1 MANGR
6 VWEHSEEIRL
16 VQGSQDLVVPHP
28 YRLLVIE
35 DERDMVH
42 LIGYTLR
49 RAGYEVFCA
58 ATVEEALD
66 LIERI
71 GLPHMAIVDLMLP
84 GAGGFEFC
92 RRVQEFSDLPILII
106 SAIHDKD
113 TIIRGIRLYAEDYIT
128 KPFDPQELVA
138 RVERVLR
145 RIGSFAYALQPV
157 IRVDNNLA
165 IDFARQQA
173 YVRGAPVTMTPLETK
188 ILYILMRNAGRP
200 VSTDFLL
207 RRLWPC
213 EEVYED
219 ALRVHIHRL
228 RQKIEPDP
236 SRASYIIT
244 QRGVG
249 YLFPPASN

>member
-6 VWEHSEEIRL
+6 ICEQSHVMLPEAAQESFLHH
-16 VQGSQDLVVPHP
+16 Q

-35 DERDMVH
+35 DERDMARLVS
-42 LIGYTLR
+42 YTLR
-49 RAGYEVFCA
+49 RAGYEVHCT
-58 ATVEEALD
+58 ATVDEALD

-71 GLPHMAIVDLMLP
+71 GLPHMAVVDLMLP
-84 GAGGFEFC
+84 GRGGFEFC

-128 KPFDPQELVA
+128 KPFDPQELLA

-145 RIGSFAYALQPV
+145 RIGNFAYALQPV
-157 IRVDNNLA
+157 VQVDDYLA
-165 IDFARQQA
+165 VNFARQQV
-173 YVRGAPVTMTPLETK
+173 YVRGIPVAMTPLETK
-188 ILYILMRNAGRP
+188 LLYILMRNAGQV

-219 ALRVHIHRL
+219 TLRVHIHRL

-236 SRASYIIT
+236 ARASYIIT
-244 QRGVG
+244 QRGIG
-249 YLFPPASN
+249 YLFPPADN

>member
-1 MANGR
+1 MP
-6 VWEHSEEIRL
+6 SEAVRGDPL
-16 VQGSQDLVVPHP
+16 PYQ

-35 DERDMVH
+35 DERDMTR

-49 RAGYEVFCA
+49 RAGYEVHCV
-58 ATVEEALD
+58 ATVEEAFG

-71 GLPHMAIVDLMLP
+71 GLPHLAIVDLMLP
-84 GAGGFEFC
+84 GTGGFEFC

-128 KPFDPQELVA
+128 KPFDPQELLV

-145 RIGSFAYALQPV
+145 RIGNFAYASQPV
-157 IRVDNNLA
+157 IRVDDHLA

-173 YVRGAPVTMTPLETK
+173 YVRGTPVTMTPLETK
-188 ILYILMRNAGRP
+188 ILYILMRNAGRV

-213 EEVYED
+213 DEVYED
-219 ALRVHIHRL
+219 TLRVHIHRL

-236 SRASYIIT
+236 ACAHYIIT
-244 QRGVG
+244 QRGIG
-249 YLFPPASN
+249 YLFPPAGN

>member
-6 VWEHSEEIRL
+6 IYSNLSDAAWDCLLHR
-16 VQGSQDLVVPHP
+16 

-35 DERDMVH
+35 DEPDMAR
-42 LIGYTLR
+42 LIRYTLQ
-49 RAGYEVFCA
+49 RAGYEVHCTP
-58 ATVEEALD
+58 TVGEALE
-66 LIERI
+66 LIEHI

-84 GAGGFEFC
+84 EVGGFEFC

-113 TIIRGIRLYAEDYIT
+113 TIVRGIRLYAEDYIT
-128 KPFDPQELVA
+128 KPFDPQELLA

-145 RIGSFAYALQPV
+145 RIGNFAYALQPV
-157 IRVDNNLA
+157 VRVDDYLA
-165 IDFARQQA
+165 VNFARQQA
-173 YVRGAPVTMTPLETK
+173 YVRGTPVAMTPLETK
-188 ILYILMRNAGRP
+188 LLYILMRHAGQV

-219 ALRVHIHRL
+219 TLRVHIYRL

-236 SRASYIIT
+236 AHASYVIT

-249 YLFPPASN
+249 YLFPLADD

>member
-6 VWEHSEEIRL
+6 VCERSDLTLPEA
-16 VQGSQDLVVPHP
+16 VQECYLHHQ
-28 YRLLVIE
+28 YRLLVVE
-35 DERDMVH
+35 DEHDMAR
-42 LIGYTLR
+42 LISYTLR
-49 RAGYEVFCA
+49 RAGYEVYCA
-58 ATVEEALD
+58 ATVEEAFGV
-66 LIERI
+66 IERI
-71 GLPHMAIVDLMLP
+71 GLPHMAVVDLMLP
-84 GAGGFEFC
+84 GTGGFEFC

-106 SAIHDKD
+106 SAIHDKE
-113 TIIRGIRLYAEDYIT
+113 TIVRGIRLYAEDYVT

-145 RIGSFAYALQPV
+145 RIGNFAYALQPV
-157 IRVDNNLA
+157 VRVDDHLA
-165 IDFARQQA
+165 IDFARQQV
-173 YVRGAPVTMTPLETK
+173 YVRGTPVTITPLESK
-188 ILYILMRNAGRP
+188 ILYILMRNAGRV

-213 EEVYED
+213 DEVYED

-236 SRASYIIT
+236 ARANYIIT

-249 YLFPPASN
+249 YLFPPARN

>member
-1 MANGR
+1 MLPEAA
-6 VWEHSEEIRL
+6 
-16 VQGSQDLVVPHP
+16 QGSFLHYQ

-35 DERDMVH
+35 DERDMARLVS
-42 LIGYTLR
+42 YTLR
-49 RAGYEVFCA
+49 RAGYEVHCT
-58 ATVEEALD
+58 ATVGEALD

-84 GAGGFEFC
+84 GIGGFEFC

-113 TIIRGIRLYAEDYIT
+113 TIIRGIRSYAEDYIT
-128 KPFDPQELVA
+128 KPFDPQELLA

-145 RIGSFAYALQPV
+145 RIGNFAYALQPV
-157 IRVDNNLA
+157 VRVDDHLA
-165 IDFARQQA
+165 VNFVRQQA
-173 YVRGAPVTMTPLETK
+173 YVRGTPVAMTPLETK
-188 ILYILMRNAGRP
+188 LLYILMRNAGQ
-200 VSTDFLL
+200 VVTTDFLL
-207 RRLWPC
+207 RRLWPH

-236 SRASYIIT
+236 ARANYIIT

-249 YLFPPASN
+249 YLFPSASN

>member
-1 MANGR
+1 MCEQSHLMLPEAA
-6 VWEHSEEIRL
+6 
-16 VQGSQDLVVPHP
+16 QGSFLHYQ

-35 DERDMVH
+35 DERDMARLVS
-42 LIGYTLR
+42 YTLR
-49 RAGYEVFCA
+49 RAGYEVHCT
-58 ATVEEALD
+58 ATVDEALS

-71 GLPHMAIVDLMLP
+71 GMPHMAIVDLMLP
-84 GAGGFEFC
+84 GMGGFEFC

-128 KPFDPQELVA
+128 KPFDPQELLA

-145 RIGSFAYALQPV
+145 RIGNFAYALQPV
-157 IRVDNNLA
+157 VRVDDHLA
-165 IDFARQQA
+165 VNFARQQA
-173 YVRGAPVTMTPLETK
+173 YVRGTPVTMTPLETK
-188 ILYILMRNAGRP
+188 LLYILMRNAGR
-200 VSTDFLL
+200 VVTTDFLL

-213 EEVYED
+213 QEVYED
-219 ALRVHIHRL
+219 TLRVHIHRL

-236 SRASYIIT
+236 ARANYIIT

-249 YLFPPASN
+249 YLFPLADN